1 MKSRCRGFGYDR
13 LREAADWP
21 LAGCE
26 VQPIWSSDAR
36 GSSGREVR
44 RALPVSSACTGHSN

>member
-21 LAGCE
+21 LAGDE
-26 VQPIWSSDAR
+26 VRPIWSSEAR
-36 GSSGREVR
+36 GTPGREAR
-44 RALPVSSACTGHSN
+44 RALPLSSACTGHPN